1 VESSFQISIT
11 FLMNRYHGKEWPCSP
26 ARLFRAL
33 LAGSMTGGYR
43 KQQEIVEPALQWLE
57 RLPAP
62 VINAVS
68 ERHGEAYRISVPN
81 NDMDVAA
88 REWVAGRSY
97 DASVLRT
104 MKRMAPKL
112 LPGQGPHI
120 VYLWPGVEM
129 DEIVH
134 KGLQTAVHA
143 LHTLGLGIDM
153 AFADMALGDRKRNKE
168 LARWTPE
175 ETGSKILALPTEG
188 SLQDLKEA
196 YARFLGSLTKGGV
209 NPDTRPS
216 VYRFQS
222 YSSGYVA
229 PESILFD
236 LVPDSDGVA
245 RNSQRKSFP
254 AESAME
260 IAAWLRHAAAEA
272 LRQER
277 YPEQFV
283 NEMAL
288 GHNETEPNANRLAYV
303 PLPSVGFRHAD
314 GRASRVMIALRGN
327 PELLELLE
335 RKLNGWVLTDKDGQP
350 KCRLARPGNRKVT
363 PFYLNA
369 RREWESVTP
378 VILHGYNTSGGTVSM
393 RKTDKLLAQAFSQ
406 AGHDLDNIVE
416 WAIQAAPLWAN
427 TPGARSIRVP
437 MHLRA
442 WPRYHVAVRF
452 RNAIQGP
459 VLAGLGRHYGLGVF
473 AGVR

>member
-1 VESSFQISIT
+1 
-11 FLMNRYHGKEWPCSP
+11 MNRYHGKEWPCSP

-33 LAGSMTGGYR
+33 LAGSMTGGNR
-43 KQQEIVEPALQWLE
+43 KQQETIEPALQWLE
-57 RLPAP
+57 KLPAP
-62 VINAVS
+62 VIHAVPERDS
-68 ERHGEAYRISVPN
+68 EVYRISVPN
-81 NDMDVAA
+81 NDMDIAA
-88 REWVAGRSY
+88 REWAAGRSY

-112 LPGQGPHI
+112 LPDQGPHL
-120 VYLWPGVEM
+120 VYRWPGVEM
-129 DEIVH
+129 DEVVH
-134 KGLQTAVHA
+134 TGLRAAVNA

-153 AFADMALGDRKRNKE
+153 AFADLALGDQERKNE
-168 LARWTPE
+168 LAKWTPE
-175 ETGSKILALPTEG
+175 ETGSKVLALPTEG

-196 YARFLGSLTKGGV
+196 YSRFLGSLTKGGV

-229 PESILFD
+229 PESIAFD
-236 LVPDSDGVA
+236 LVPHSDDAGRSA
-245 RNSQRKSFP
+245 QRKSFP
-254 AESAME
+254 SESGMK

-272 LRQER
+272 LRQEK
-277 YPEQFV
+277 YPEQLI
-283 NEMAL
+283 NEIAL

-314 GRASRVMIALRGN
+314 GRVSRVLIALRGS

-335 RKLNGWVLTDKDGQP
+335 RKLNGWMLTDKDGQP
-350 KCRLARPGNRKVT
+350 KCSLARPANRRVT

-378 VILHGYNTSGGTVSM
+378 VILHGYNATGGTVSM

-406 AGHDLDNIVE
+406 AGHGLDNIDE
-416 WAIQAAPLWAN
+416 WAIQAAPLWPN

-442 WPRYHVAVRF
+442 WPRYHVAVKF

-473 AGVR
+473 AGTK